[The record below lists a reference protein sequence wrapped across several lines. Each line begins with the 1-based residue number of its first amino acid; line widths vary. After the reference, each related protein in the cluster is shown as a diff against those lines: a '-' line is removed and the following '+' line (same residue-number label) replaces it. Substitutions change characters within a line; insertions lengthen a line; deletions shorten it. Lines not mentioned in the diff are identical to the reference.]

1 MSRLLPLFLVFV
13 AAAAR
18 AQTPVPGF
26 ELERIRLNP
35 GASQGLLLESADLL
49 PRLRYRVALTLH
61 YEHAPLV
68 LVETG
73 PAQRVVSALVAGR
86 WTAHLSGAFA
96 PTDWLEVG
104 AQLPVVLA
112 QPGDAN
118 PPLGLAPVA
127 SGASVGT
134 GYLHARAALF
144 QQRRGSPLDLSLGVA
159 LGLPFGTPEALT
171 SERSVTAV
179 PTVGL
184 GRTLNGFLR
193 AGGSLSVLV
202 RPARSLAPPRAADAN
217 SEVGSFF
224 SVGAGLSTLGRGL
237 RGELSGRFDVPFTP
251 SPLSGELHLGVRYP
265 LFERFEV
272 YALGG
277 PGFGGQPGTPA
288 FRVLVGFAFAP
299 PEEPVKIVAPPPPP
313 RCVAS
318 QPYVLAEC
326 PRLDFDG
333 DGVANGDDACPEDM
347 GLAAKQGCPE
357 RDTDGDGLLDSDD
370 ACPTV
375 PGPLELRGCRPPDAD
390 GDGVPDARDACP
402 SSPAPKSL
410 RGCVDADGDGLDE
423 LDDACP
429 AVAGVVELKGCPDV
443 DSDGDGVVDRL
454 DACKNGKGA
463 RANQG
468 CPETEKL
475 LVVITR
481 DRLVIRDK
489 VYFATGKAVV
499 LPQSFTLLTQIGRIL
514 QEHPEVERVSI
525 EGHTDSQGKR
535 EANLKLS
542 EARARAVAAFLL
554 KTGIATERMTA
565 KGFGPDR
572 PVESNQTARG
582 REANRRVDFVI
593 VGAEKPVPAQ

>member
-1 MSRLLPLFLVFV
+1 MSRLLLLFLLL
-13 AAAAR
+13 ATAAR
-18 AQTPVPGF
+18 AQTSVPGF

-35 GASQGLLLESADLL
+35 GASHGLSLETGDLL
-49 PRLRYRVALTLH
+49 PRLRSRAALTFH

-68 LVETG
+68 VVSEG
-73 PAQRVVSALVAGR
+73 RQVSALVAGR

-118 PPLGLAPVA
+118 PPLGLAPIA
-127 SGASVGT
+127 SGVSIGT

-144 QQRRGSPLDLSLGVA
+144 QQRRGSPLDLSVGVA
-159 LGLPFGTPEALT
+159 LGLPFGTPAALT

-179 PTVGL
+179 PTVAL

-193 AGGSLSVLV
+193 AGGSLSVLL
-202 RPARSLAPPRAADAN
+202 RPARSLSPPEAGDAN
-217 SEVGSFF
+217 SVVGSFF
-224 SVGAGLSTLGRGL
+224 SVGAGLSTLGAGL
-237 RGELSGRFDVPFTP
+237 RGELSGRFDVPFTS
-251 SPLSGELHLGVRYP
+251 SPLSGELQLGVRYP
-265 LFERFEV
+265 LFQRFEV

-299 PEEPVKIVAPPPPP
+299 PEEKAPIVAPPLPIRCRPGEP
-313 RCVAS
+313 RVIG
-318 QPYVLAEC
+318 EC

-333 DGVANGDDACPEDM
+333 DGVPNGDDACPEDM
-347 GLAAKQGCPE
+347 GLAAKKGCPE
-357 RDTDGDGLLDSDD
+357 RDSDGDGLLDSDD
-370 ACPTV
+370 ACPSV
-375 PGPLELRGCRPPDAD
+375 RGPVELGGCRPPDAD

-402 SSPAPKSL
+402 GSAAPRSL
-410 RGCVDADGDGLDE
+410 RGCLDADGDGLDE

-443 DSDGDGVVDRL
+443 DSDGDGIVDRL
-454 DACKNGKGA
+454 DACKSGKGA
-463 RANQG
+463 RNNQG

-499 LPQSFTLLTQIGRIL
+499 LPQSFLLLKQIARIL

-535 EANLKLS
+535 EANLRLS
-542 EARARAVAAFLL
+542 EARAAAVGVFLQ
-554 KTGIATERMTA
+554 KAGVATERMTA

-593 VGAEKPVPAQ
+593 VGAEKPAPAP